1 MTAVALF
8 KQFSLAVPYHI
19 ILEKKNPSPSLLF
32 EEQWGNTL
40 LNGQILEKSMKTSV
54 CNEYLRF

>member
-1 MTAVALF
+1 MEYTESFVNVFIFQMAIKHV
-8 KQFSLAVPYHI
+8 
-19 ILEKKNPSPSLLF
+19 EKKQF

-40 LNGQILEKSMKTSV
+40 LKGQILEKSMKTSTFV